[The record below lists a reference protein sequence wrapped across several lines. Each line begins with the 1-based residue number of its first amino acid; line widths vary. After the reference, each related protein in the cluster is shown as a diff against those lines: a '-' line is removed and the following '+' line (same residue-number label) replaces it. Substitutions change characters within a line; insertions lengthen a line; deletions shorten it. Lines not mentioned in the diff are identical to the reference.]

1 MMREMVLTTRVKRVQ
16 FKRYG
21 RYIFEAEGYNI
32 ESNDLKNR
40 ETQTQEWLETEEYYS
55 GGNYIISI
63 IYGHINVH

>member
-1 MMREMVLTTRVKRVQ
+1 VLREMVLPTRGKRGQ
-16 FKRYG
+16 FKRYR

-32 ESNDLKNR
+32 EGNDLKDR
-40 ETQTQEWLETEEYYS
+40 KTYTQEWLETEEYYF